1 MKREEVSVLFSGGS
15 DSTLAAAFMCR
26 QFEKVHLLTFLRSG
40 ISSVDNAKISA
51 QRLEQKFGK
60 DKLTHK
66 FINMEQTFK
75 KLYYDDY
82 TRDFKQYG
90 VFLVAGTC
98 FACLLA
104 MHTETIIYNLKNKI
118 NSACDGYKK
127 EKEHIYVPMSK
138 EGIVYTKELYA
149 KYGIDYLNPVYNITR
164 TDWELFDLGITSKRN
179 AKFPH
184 HQLEPSYEP
193 ICAHG
198 VLTNAY
204 VMAYYYPLYHKRDD
218 RWVEYYKEKITVAG
232 RYIDAMYARFKIE
245 KMEKLVKVKT

>member
-26 QFEKVHLLTFLRSG
+26 QFEKVHLLTFIRSG
-40 ISSVDNAKISA
+40 ILSIDNAKVNA
-51 QRLEQKFGK
+51 QRLKKKFGK

-82 TRDFKQYG
+82 IRNLKSYG

-104 MHTETIIYNLKNKI
+104 MHTETIIYNLENKI
-118 NSACDGYKK
+118 SSACDGYKK

-164 TDWELFDLGITSKRN
+164 TDWELFDLGITSKRD
-179 AKFPH
+179 AKFPYH
-184 HQLEPSYEP
+184 GLEADYEP
-193 ICAHG
+193 NCSQG

-204 VMAYYYPLYHKRDD
+204 ISAYYYPLYHKRGD
-218 RWVEYYKEKITVAG
+218 RWVEYYKEKTMVAG
-232 RYIDAMYARFKIE
+232 RHIDAMRARFEIE
-245 KMEKLVKVKT
+245 KTEKPTKVKT